1 MLDHYNAGMAT
12 TPPGRTRSTSA
23 AFDSLEQEA
32 YLQLWRTY
40 DRLRELDEQVF
51 QRHGLTAQQY
61 NALRI
66 LASARP
72 GALSTSAVGARL
84 VSRAAD
90 MTRLLDKLEERGL
103 VVRRRCQE
111 NRRVVFVSITAAGVA
126 VIGRLAAEVRR
137 LGKDQLG
144 HLDRRTLRTMID
156 ILARARAPHEDAL
169 TAAAWP
175 RRRQPG
181 RGGGTFRHPGASN

>member
-1 MLDHYNAGMAT
+1 MAAT
-12 TPPGRTRSTSA
+12 QSRSTRLAPS

-40 DRLRELDEQVF
+40 DRLRELDERVF
-51 QRHGLTAQQY
+51 QRHGISAQQY

-66 LASARP
+66 LKAVRP

-90 MTRLLDKLEERGL
+90 MTRLLDKLEEQGFVARK
-103 VVRRRCQE
+103 RCEE
-111 NRRVVFVSITAAGVA
+111 NRRVVYVSITAAGVA
-126 VIGRLAAEVRR
+126 VVGRLAADVKR

-144 HLDRRTLRTMID
+144 HLDRRTLRALIEM
-156 ILARARAPHEDAL
+156 LERAREPHEDPGVA
-169 TAAAWP
+169 TAWP
-175 RRRQPG
+175 GSRKANESDERMNRR
-181 RGGGTFRHPGASN
+181 SES